1 MEADEFLAR
10 LKATKPADELSLDD
24 VSLNEKSQASRL
36 ARDIRS
42 KAISLLARREH
53 SFQELESKLRRS
65 FSDEPMVLEQLQV
78 LADEGLQSDQRYAEI
93 AVRSG
98 LTKFHGLSRI
108 KNQLRSNGIS
118 ASLIEQAVVEAD
130 VNWVEQ
136 LQQLSLRK
144 YGDTPCE
151 DMKEKAKRIRFFQY
165 RGYPLSDIY
174 AVLDGR

>member
-10 LKATKPADELSLDD
+10 LKATKPGDEPSLDEA
-24 VSLNEKSQASRL
+24 SLDGKSQASRL

-65 FSDEPMVLEQLQV
+65 YSDESMVLDQLQV
-78 LADEGLQSDQRYAEI
+78 LADEGLQSDERYAEI
-93 AVRSG
+93 AVRSA
-98 LTKFHGLSRI
+98 LAKFHGLSRI
-108 KNQLRSNGIS
+108 KNQLRSKGIS
-118 ASLIEQAVVEAD
+118 VALIEQAVAEAD

-136 LQQLSLRK
+136 LKQLSLRK

-151 DMKEKAKRIRFFQY
+151 DIKEKAKRIRFFQY

-174 AVLDGR
+174 AVLDER

>member
-10 LKATKPADELSLDD
+10 LKATKPGDESSLDEA
-24 VSLNEKSQASRL
+24 SLDGKSQTSRL
-36 ARDIRS
+36 AREIRS

-53 SFQELESKLRRS
+53 SFQELESKLGRS
-65 FSDEPMVLEQLQV
+65 FSDESMVLDQLQV

-93 AVRSG
+93 AVRSA

-108 KNQLRSNGIS
+108 KNQLRSKGVS
-118 ASLIEQAVVEAD
+118 AALIEQAVVEAD

-136 LQQLSLRK
+136 LKQLSLRK
-144 YGDTPCE
+144 YGDTTCE
-151 DMKEKAKRIRFFQY
+151 DIKEKAKRIRFFQY
-165 RGYPLSDIY
+165 RGYPLSDIC